1 MLRFLFYIAATCA
14 IIVGLAF
21 GYGTTL
27 PREHVA
33 TSRIVLAQPLDQ
45 VWEVVRNPAAL
56 KGTWTDLTRAER
68 VVDPSGREVWD
79 ETVDGFD
86 MRIVITEARPPIR
99 LVTTIDA
106 PPSAAFGG
114 RWIYQLEPAPSG
126 GTQVTI
132 TEEGWVKS
140 PLYRVMGR
148 MFGQHQS
155 IDGYLKALGQHFT
168 EAPRVDHLDR

>member
-1 MLRFLFYIAATCA
+1 VLRFVFFVAIVCAAVFGVA
-14 IIVGLAF
+14 Y

-27 PREHVA
+27 PREHAA
-33 TSRIVLAQPLDQ
+33 TSRIVLGQPLEQ

-56 KGTWTDLTRAER
+56 QGTWTDLTRAVR
-68 VVDPSGREVWD
+68 VPDPAGREIWD
-79 ETVDGFD
+79 ETVDGFE
-86 MRIVITEARPPIR
+86 MRIVITEARPPVR

-106 PPSAAFGG
+106 APSAEFGG
-114 RWIYQLEPAPSG
+114 RWIYQLEPAPAG

-132 TEEGWVKS
+132 TEEGWIKS
-140 PLYRVMGR
+140 PLFRVMSR

-168 EAPRVDHLDR
+168 EAPRVDHLER